1 MKQLA
6 EALRGK
12 IRGDVRFDA
21 GSRALYATDS
31 SNYRQVPIG
40 VVIARDVEDMVAAV
54 AVCREFDAPLLAR
67 GGGTSL
73 AGQCCN
79 AAIVVDASKYVCNVL
94 EVDPDRRLARVEPGV
109 VLDRLRTA
117 AAPYGLTFAPDPS
130 THSRCTLG
138 GMIGNNSC
146 GTHSLMGG
154 NTVDNVEELD
164 VLTYDGLRLRV
175 GRTSGAELDA
185 IIREGGRRGEI
196 YMSLLRLR
204 DRYGELVRSR
214 FPRIPRRVS
223 GYNLDQ
229 LLPENGFH
237 VARALVGTEGTCA
250 TVLEAKVRLVP
261 NPAVRVVLAMGFD
274 DLAAAAESMEP
285 ILRRKPIALEG
296 MERSMLNVFEQKPSM
311 REKIA
316 LLPPGNGLLLA
327 EFGGAS
333 LEGIRHL
340 ARETMAE
347 LERAARPPAMSLL
360 ELPARMKAVWELR
373 EAALGAASRDANGQ
387 EYWGGWE
394 DAAVPPE
401 RLGGYL
407 REFCRLVE
415 AHHYKGFL
423 YGHFGQGCIHARFNF
438 DFRSAEGVPKF
449 RAFVEEAAD
458 LVVRYGGSLS
468 GEHGDG
474 QARSELYPKMFG
486 LELVQAFREFKAI
499 WDPAGKMN
507 PGKVVD
513 PYPLDANLRAGP
525 DYRPWKPAG
534 RFAFPNDQSSFER
547 AVARCVGIGKC
558 RREEGE
564 VMCPSYRV
572 TRDEEHSTR
581 GRARLLFEMLNR
593 DVLKNGWRDPH
604 VFRALDL
611 CLACKGC
618 KSECPV
624 SVDMA
629 AYKAE
634 FLSHYYRGRL
644 RPRSAY
650 AFGMIFRWARLGSSF
665 PNFANTL
672 TQSPGF
678 GEWLKKQAGISL
690 QRTIPLLAR
699 ETFRTWFHRRGARNA
714 GSPPV
719 VLWADT
725 FNNYFSPQ
733 VAIAAAET
741 LEAAGF
747 RVIVPKHVLCC
758 GRPLYD
764 YGMLGLARR
773 KLRQTLRALGPYL
786 KESIPVVGL
795 EPSCVAVFRDEALNL
810 FPQNSNAQKLA
821 RQSFLLG
828 EFLSQRGYK
837 PPPLERKVLL
847 HGHCH
852 QKAIM
857 GMEGDI
863 KILERMGAKV
873 DLLDAGCCGMAGGFG
888 YEKDHYDVS
897 AKAGELALL
906 PAVRKAPADA
916 LIVTDGFSCREQIA
930 QLADRSGI
938 HLAQIIQMALEA
950 GSEAK

>member
-1 MKQLA
+1 MEQLA
-6 EALRGK
+6 DALRQRVG
-12 IRGDVRFDA
+12 GEVRFDA

-31 SNYRQVPIG
+31 SNYRHAPIG
-40 VVIARDVEDMVAAV
+40 VVIPRDVDDMAGAV
-54 AVCREFDAPLLAR
+54 AVCREFNAPLLAR

-79 AAIVVDASKYVCNVL
+79 AAVVIDTSKYVCNIL
-94 EVDPDRRLARVEPGV
+94 EMDPERRLARVEPGV
-109 VLDRLRTA
+109 VLDRLRA
-117 AAPYGLTFAPDPS
+117 AAATHGLTFAPDPS

-175 GRTSGAELDA
+175 GRTSDADLSA
-185 IIREGGRRGEI
+185 IIREDDRRGEI
-196 YMSLLRLR
+196 YAALLRLR
-204 DRYGELVRSR
+204 DRYGELVRTR
-214 FPRIPRRVS
+214 FPHIPRRVS

-237 VARALVGTEGTCA
+237 VARALVGTEGTCV

-261 NPAVRVVLAMGFD
+261 SPAVRVVLAMGFEN
-274 DLAAAAESMEP
+274 LPAAAESMEP
-285 ILRRKPIALEG
+285 ILRRRPIALEG
-296 MERSMLNVFEQKPSM
+296 MERPMLNAFEQKPSM

-333 LEGIRHL
+333 LEGLRHL
-340 ARETMAE
+340 AREAMAE
-347 LERAARPPAMSLL
+347 LGRELRPPAMKLL
-360 ELPARMKAVWELR
+360 ELPAQMKAVWELR
-373 EAALGAASRDANGQ
+373 EAALGAASRDEGGQ

-401 RLGGYL
+401 KLGSYL
-407 REFCRLVE
+407 REFYRLV
-415 AHHYKGFL
+415 AMHHYKGFL
-423 YGHFGQGCIHARFNF
+423 YGHFGQGCIHARFDF
-438 DFRSAEGVPKF
+438 DFRSPEGVRKF

-458 LVVRYGGSLS
+458 LVARFGGSLS

-486 LELVQAFREFKAI
+486 PELVQAFREFKAI

-513 PYPLDANLRAGP
+513 PYPLDANLRTGP
-525 DYRPWKPAG
+525 AYQPWKPSS
-534 RFAFPNDQSSFER
+534 RFAFPDDRGSFER

-593 DVLKNGWRDPH
+593 DVIKGGWRDPH
-604 VFRALDL
+604 VFRSLDL

-634 FLSHYYRGRL
+634 FLSHYYRGRF

-650 AFGMIFRWARLGSSF
+650 AFGMVFRWARLSSHF
-665 PNFANTL
+665 PALANSL
-672 TQSPGF
+672 IQSPRF
-678 GEWLKKQAGISL
+678 GEWLKRQAGISP
-690 QRTIPLLAR
+690 RRAIPLLAH
-699 ETFRTWFHRRGARNA
+699 ETFRTWFHRRAPRNA
-714 GSPPV
+714 GAPPV
-719 VLWADT
+719 ILWADT

-733 VAIAAAET
+733 VGIAAVEG

-747 RVIVPKHVLCC
+747 RVVIPKRTLCC

-773 KLRQTLRALGPYL
+773 KLRQTLRTLAPYL
-786 KESIPVVGL
+786 KENIPMVGL
-795 EPSCVAVFRDEALNL
+795 EPSCIAVFRDEALNL
-810 FPQNSNAQKLA
+810 FSRNPDAQKLA
-821 RQSFLLG
+821 RRSFLLG
-828 EFLSQRGYK
+828 EFLSQQGYK
-837 PPPLERKVLL
+837 PPPLQCRVLL

-852 QKAIM
+852 QKAIA
-857 GMEGDI
+857 GMEDDI
-863 KILERMGAKV
+863 KVLERMGAEV
-873 DLLDAGCCGMAGGFG
+873 DCLDSGCCGMAGGFG

-897 AKAGELALL
+897 AKAGELTLL
-906 PAVRKAPADA
+906 PAVRKTPPDT
-916 LIVTDGFSCREQIA
+916 LIVADGFSCREQIA
-930 QLADRSGI
+930 QLAGRKGV
-938 HLAQIIQMALEA
+938 HLAQVIQMALRA
-950 GSEAK
+950 DAATK